1 MATALISAL
10 FVHPRRNALELSCYV
25 DSDSLARDF
34 VATVGGQAI
43 GKVVGELMTL
53 GVIFILLQMIL
64 R

>member
-1 MATALISAL
+1 M
-10 FVHPRRNALELSCYV
+10 HPRRNALELSCYV

>member
-1 MATALISAL
+1 MPTLTLL
-10 FVHPRRNALELSCYV
+10 FTVSLRLYWLQLSCYV

>member
-1 MATALISAL
+1 MPTLLLL
-10 FVHPRRNALELSCYV
+10 FTVSLRLYWLQLSCYV

>member
-1 MATALISAL
+1 MPTLSLL
-10 FVHPRRNALELSCYV
+10 FTVSLRLYWLQLSCYV

>member
-1 MATALISAL
+1 MPTLLLLFTASLRL
-10 FVHPRRNALELSCYV
+10 YWLQLSCYV